1 MIKNKLIFYK
11 FIQLINLVYLAKL
24 NRTCMEISR
33 TFDLLEKYK
42 TIYSHKQDALSGKE
56 MGFWKK
62 YSARDYA
69 YYADNISYGL
79 LALGLKRGDKVA
91 TISNNRPEWNFMD
104 MGLSQADI
112 IHVPV
117 YPTISIDDYNFILN
131 HCEPSLI
138 IVSDKTLFEKV
149 RPIADKMPSIK
160 GVYSFN
166 KIKGVKHWMD
176 IAELGKKNE
185 NMQKEKLKQIKEDI
199 KKDDPVTLI
208 YTSGTTGNP
217 KGVLLSHNNIISNIN
232 SICTVFHFNENDKA
246 LSFLPINHVFERTVN
261 YYYQYSGL
269 SIYYAENLGTIADNI
284 REVKPNLFVT
294 VPRLLEKVYDK
305 IISKGRDLKGI
316 KKRIFFW
323 AVNLGLRFELNN
335 KNGWFYHLKLKIADK
350 LIFTKWR
357 DALGGN
363 IDLIVSGG
371 AKLQPRLIR
380 IFNAAGMTLIEGYG
394 LTETSPVIAVN
405 IVSTNEVK
413 IGTVGP
419 PLSGVEVKIANDGE
433 ILCKG
438 DNVML
443 EYYKEPELTKQ
454 AIDNEGWFHTGD
466 IGILEDGKYLKITDR
481 KKEIF
486 KLSSGKYIA
495 PQVIENKLKES
506 VLIEQIMIIGEN
518 QKFTS
523 AIILPDFLYLHNWC
537 TNHGVKYSD
546 NNELI
551 QNRAVIERI
560 QQEVNSMNKQLGLSE
575 QIKRFRLVHEEWS
588 PLSGELS
595 PTLKLKRKF
604 LLEKYSDII
613 MDIYSVDS
621 TNGL

>member
-1 MIKNKLIFYK
+1 
-11 FIQLINLVYLAKL
+11 
-24 NRTCMEISR
+24 
-33 TFDLLEKYK
+33 
-42 TIYSHKQDALSGKE
+42 
-56 MGFWKK
+56 
-62 YSARDYA
+62 
-69 YYADNISYGL
+69 
-79 LALGLKRGDKVA
+79 
-91 TISNNRPEWNFMD
+91 
-104 MGLSQADI
+104 
-112 IHVPV
+112 
-117 YPTISIDDYNFILN
+117 
-131 HCEPSLI
+131 
-138 IVSDKTLFEKV
+138 
-149 RPIADKMPSIK
+149 
-160 GVYSFN
+160 
-166 KIKGVKHWMD
+166 
-176 IAELGKKNE
+176 
-185 NMQKEKLKQIKEDI
+185 
-199 KKDDPVTLI
+199 
-208 YTSGTTGNP
+208 
-217 KGVLLSHNNIISNIN
+217 
-232 SICTVFHFNENDKA
+232 
-246 LSFLPINHVFERTVN
+246 
-261 YYYQYSGL
+261 
-269 SIYYAENLGTIADNI
+269 
-284 REVKPNLFVT
+284 
-294 VPRLLEKVYDK
+294 
-305 IISKGRDLKGI
+305 
-316 KKRIFFW
+316 
-323 AVNLGLRFELNN
+323 
-335 KNGWFYHLKLKIADK
+335 
-350 LIFTKWR
+350 
-357 DALGGN
+357 
-363 IDLIVSGG
+363 
-371 AKLQPRLIR
+371 
-380 IFNAAGMTLIEGYG
+380 
-394 LTETSPVIAVN
+394 
-405 IVSTNEVK
+405 
-413 IGTVGP
+413 
-419 PLSGVEVKIANDGE
+419 
-433 ILCKG
+433 LCKG